1 MPRGVLRPDI
11 SPTAVPVSRSPEWG
25 LTAGD
30 DQGTRLQAQQ
40 VSHFPSSLSVPHPS
54 EHDHLG
60 KFSWKKGDVSSRLG
74 RACQQ
79 GPSRGVWDRVACLEL
94 MLTDVCLAKCSTAQG
109 YPNGLLM
116 SS

>member
-1 MPRGVLRPDI
+1 MPVLHPDI
-11 SPTAVPVSRSPEWG
+11 SPTVLPVSRSPEWG

-30 DQGTRLQAQQ
+30 DRGTRLQAQQ
-40 VSHFPSSLSVPHPS
+40 VSHFPSLLSVLHPS
-54 EHDHLG
+54 KRDPLE
-60 KFSWKKGDVSSRLG
+60 KFSWKKGDASSLLG

-79 GPSRGVWDRVACLEL
+79 GPSRGVWDRMACLEL
-94 MLTDVCLAKCSTAQG
+94 MLTDVCLPKCSTAQG